1 MYLDPGI
8 GLNNGEANQGA
19 FGAIAG
25 EELRRLGRF
34 AGVLLVVGA
43 LVSFPAGVVLEPAP
57 DPAAHLIGLATLL
70 TGITAIFAPWER
82 MSVNWLH
89 LGLIVTTVEIAAAV
103 AAFSDDFAFFYVI
116 VGMFA
121 AYVIR
126 DSAVLIG
133 YMLFFAAALLAP
145 LVYADD
151 DLSDQVHQILIVVP
165 VFAIAVFIVRYLRDT
180 LELREREYR
189 YFAFEAVSL
198 AERIRG
204 RPDGGLEGDLE
215 ERLGRL
221 AEGSEEDQ
229 RTRIRG

>member
-1 MYLDPGI
+1 MND
-8 GLNNGEANQGA
+8 GEANQGA

-34 AGVLLVVGA
+34 AGVLLLAGA

-57 DPAAHLIGLATLL
+57 DAPAHLIGLATLL
-70 TGITAIFAPWER
+70 TGIAAFFAPWER
-82 MSVNWLH
+82 MSANWLH
-89 LGLIVTTVEIAAAV
+89 LGLIVSTVEIAAGVAV
-103 AAFSDDFAFFYVI
+103 FSDDFGFFYVI
-116 VGMFA
+116 VGMYA

-126 DSAVLIG
+126 DRAVLIA
-133 YMLFFAAALLAP
+133 YMVFFAAALLAP
-145 LVYADD
+145 LVYSDD
-151 DLSDQVHQILIVVP
+151 DLSDQVHHILIVVP

-189 YFAFEAVSL
+189 HFAFEAVSL

-221 AEGSEEDQ
+221 AEGADGEQ
-229 RTRIRG
+229 RTKARG

>member
-8 GLNNGEANQGA
+8 GLNNGQANQGA

-25 EELRRLGRF
+25 DELRRLGRF
-34 AGVLLVVGA
+34 AGVLLVAGA

-57 DPAAHLIGLATLL
+57 EAPAHLIGLATLL
-70 TGITAIFAPWER
+70 TGVAAFFAPWER
-82 MSVNWLH
+82 MSAKWIHV
-89 LGLIVTTVEIAAAV
+89 GLIVSTVEIAAAV

-116 VGMFA
+116 VGMYA

-126 DSAVLIG
+126 DRSVLAA
-133 YMLFFAAALLAP
+133 YMLFFAVALLAP
-145 LVYADD
+145 LVYSDG
-151 DLSDQVHQILIVVP
+151 DLNDQVPQILIVIP
-165 VFAIAVFIVRYLRDT
+165 VFAFAVFIVRYLRDT

-189 YFAFEAVSL
+189 LFAFEAVSL

-221 AEGSEEDQ
+221 AEGEQ
-229 RTRIRG
+229 GTRPRG